1 MEVTRSFFSGWKL
14 CAAVCIAML
23 LLSLIPQLHLW
34 FVRGRDW
41 NGSYVSPQGDELLY
55 SAYLNALIVGRTR
68 KNDPFGGKDNS
79 PNAPLPESIFSIQF
93 VPAYAIALPAR
104 LLGLSASTAFIIVIA
119 LVALLA
125 SLSIFCLLKLI
136 TGDDHLAAAGT
147 IFVLCFGCIV
157 GRYGF
162 FGTFVDVGVAAF
174 PFLRRYQPAVPF
186 PLLFL
191 FQLLVYRGLANTGRR
206 QVMIHGAFAGLI
218 LSVLIFSHL
227 YLWTASAAWLAC
239 LALLWFY
246 FRPTDRRKV
255 VVFFLTIASIT
266 AVPLLAY
273 AYLLSQ
279 RAQTLDEQQIL
290 FSTRMPDLLR
300 VHEILGALIL
310 VALLIGIIRKT
321 FDRTD
326 PRFIYAA
333 SLSLLPLIVFN
344 QQVVTGKSMQDF
356 HFELAVVNYTTL
368 VALIIAV
375 ALFWKFVPRRLLVW
389 SAVLSFVWG
398 LFLVSLPA
406 RLLFV
411 PQAIA
416 NDHRIPVLRRMKE
429 LSAQDGTLAD
439 LQTRGEASTL
449 VFSPSVALIALM
461 PTWTSQGT
469 LLDITGVDCR
479 GITREERRRLFYM
492 HMYYSKTGTEALRDA
507 LSGRYDKPHEEL
519 ASVQTALFG
528 YERTTPAIAPQYSPI
543 RQDEIEQEIQS
554 YQAYVNSFSRA
565 EAFTRPLTYA
575 VLPAENFDF
584 RNLDQWYERDA
595 GDRVGAYVIY
605 RLKLR

>member
-1 MEVTRSFFSGWKL
+1 
-14 CAAVCIAML
+14 ML

-34 FVRGRDW
+34 YVRGWDW

-55 SAYLNALIVGRTR
+55 SAYLNAIIVGRTR
-68 KNDPFGGKDNS
+68 KNDPFGAKDDS
-79 PNAPLPESIFSIQF
+79 PHAPLPESIFSIQF
-93 VPAYAIALPAR
+93 IPAYAIALPAR
-104 LLGLSASTAFIIVIA
+104 LLGVSASTAFIIVIA

-125 SLSIFCLLKLI
+125 SLSLFWLLKLV
-136 TGDDHLAAAGT
+136 TGDDRLAATGT
-147 IFVLCFGCIV
+147 LFVLCFGCIV

-174 PFLRRYQPAVPF
+174 PFLRRYQPAMPF
-186 PLLFL
+186 PLLFV
-191 FQLLVYRGLANTGRR
+191 FQLLVYRGFISSGKR
-206 QVMIHGAFAGLI
+206 QVIIHGALAGLT
-218 LSVLIFSHL
+218 LSILIFSHL
-227 YLWTASAAWLAC
+227 YLWTASAAWLVC

-246 FRPTDRRKV
+246 FCPTDRRKV
-255 VVFFLTIASIT
+255 LIFLLAIASIT
-266 AVPLLAY
+266 AIPLLAY
-273 AYLLSQ
+273 TYLLFQ
-279 RAQTLDEQQIL
+279 RARTLDEQQLLI
-290 FSTRMPDLLR
+290 STRMPDLLR
-300 VHEILGALIL
+300 VHEVLGALIL
-310 VALLIGIIRKT
+310 VALLIALLRKK

-375 ALFWKFVPRRLLVW
+375 TLFGKIVPRRLLLW
-389 SAVLSFVWG
+389 IAVLSFVWG

-411 PQAIA
+411 PQAVA
-416 NDHRIPVLRRMKE
+416 NDERIPVLRRMKE

-439 LQTRGEASTL
+439 LQSKGEASSL
-449 VFSPSVALIALM
+449 VFSPSVPLIALL

-479 GITREERRRLFYM
+479 GITREERRRFFYM
-492 HMYYSKTGTEALRDA
+492 HMYYSKVDIEALRDA
-507 LSGRYDKPHEEL
+507 LSGRSAEPLEEL

-543 RQDEIEQEIQS
+543 RQDEIEREVQF
-554 YQAYVNSFSRA
+554 YQAYINSFSKA
-565 EAFTRPLTYA
+565 EALKRPLTHA
-575 VLPAENFDF
+575 VIPAENFDF
-584 RNLDQWYERDA
+584 GNIDQWYERDA

-605 RLKLR
+605 RLRLR